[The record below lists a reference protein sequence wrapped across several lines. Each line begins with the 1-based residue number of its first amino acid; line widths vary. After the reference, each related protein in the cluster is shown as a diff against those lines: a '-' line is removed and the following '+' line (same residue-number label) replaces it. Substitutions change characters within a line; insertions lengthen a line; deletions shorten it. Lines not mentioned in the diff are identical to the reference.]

1 MKKLLFLGACVASL
15 AVSTSAFAA
24 VTYGQNENLTVTAN
38 TDASGNVTSV
48 SVDATD
54 FGTTGQKTVL
64 VMKGDH
70 TVTNPPAVE
79 QQNIMYIDQ
88 TASGTG
94 IFQNM
99 GLITPIAESEND
111 VYTVMVGND
120 QGAGILKAT
129 FKNEPVVDDYV
140 SLTGLYGDVNGDG
153 SINATDSK
161 ALLNALVA
169 GGSNKPGNCTY
180 TLGTKLSVKNSD
192 SILVWGDYNGDT
204 SVNATDSKSLLN
216 ALVASGST
224 KPGSSAYTFGDDF
237 EELGL
242 KVKVVTQ

>member
-24 VTYGQNENLTVTAN
+24 VTYGENTALTITAN

-120 QGAGILKAT
+120 QGAAILKAT

-140 SLTGLYGDVNGDG
+140 SLTGIYGDVNGD
-153 SINATDSK
+153 SEINATDSTS
-161 ALLNALVA
+161 LLYALVA
-169 GGSNKPGNCTY
+169 GGSTKPGNCAY
-180 TLGTKLSVKNSD
+180 TLGTKLAIKGSD
-192 SILVWGDYNGDT
+192 AQLVWGDYTGDNE
-204 SVNATDSKSLLN
+204 VNATDSTSLLY
-216 ALVASGST
+216 ALVAGGST
-224 KPGSSAYTFGDDF
+224 KPGNSAYTFGDNFAD
-237 EELGL
+237 LGL
-242 KVKVVTQ
+242 KVKVVNE